1 MKNNFMLKTVRN
13 FIGENDPPTFT
24 LFNVNGKSPVLL
36 VCDHA
41 SNIFPLSMGDF
52 GLKQKDMRRH
62 IAWDIGAKNVTQIIS
77 KKLDAPAILA
87 GYSRLVIDLNRK
99 LGDPES
105 IPEVSDSTSIVGNLK
120 LTKKQKKE
128 REEIFFWPYHKGI
141 SNFLKL
147 MKTRG
152 IVPIVFSVH
161 SFTPYL
167 GKNKRKWHVSVL
179 WNRDP
184 RIAIPLLDRLNSQS
198 GPHFLVGDNE
208 PYSGRDTAFTIDFHA
223 GAKGLPNCAIEIR
236 QNLINT
242 PKGAKK
248 WASILADALS
258 EIIKNEDLRV
268 IKRY

>member
-1 MKNNFMLKTVRN
+1 MKNKLKPKNERN
-13 FIGENDPPTFT
+13 LIGAKDPPAFT
-24 LFNVNGKSPVLL
+24 MLNVNGKSPVLL

-41 SNIFPLSMGDF
+41 SNTFPLSMAGF

-99 LGDPES
+99 PGDPKS

-120 LTKKQKKE
+120 LTKKQKIE
-128 REEIFFWPYHKGI
+128 REETFFWPYHRGV

-147 MKTRG
+147 MKLRG
-152 IVPIVFSVH
+152 IIPIIFSVH

-184 RIAIPLLDRLNSQS
+184 RIAIPLLDRLNSTS

-208 PYSGRDTAFTIDFHA
+208 PYSGRETAFTIDFHA
-223 GAKGLPNCAIEIR
+223 GTKGLPNCAVEIR

-248 WASILADALS
+248 WANIIADALS

-268 IKRY
+268 IKHY